1 MKTVS
6 RRRPPIYS
14 QIVKRVLEEAPGRF
28 RDKILEGYHP
38 DGIWADLG
46 AWRSKAACLGADSS
60 LFFRIPGREFPSQE
74 ALAICAFCTVIDEC
88 YEFGVEANRSGR
100 GVDGIWG
107 GKVFKAR
114 PVPGERKPV
123 WGCGTYQALRRHRHR
138 GETCRLCEAIFAR

>member
-14 QIVKRVLEEAPGRF
+14 QIVKRILEEVPGRF

-38 DGIWADLG
+38 DGIWADLA

-60 LFFRIPGREFPSQE
+60 LFFRIPGREFPSRE
-74 ALAICAFCTVIDEC
+74 ALAICASCAVSDEC
-88 YEFGVEANRSGR
+88 YEFGVEENLTGR

-107 GKVFKAR
+107 GQVFKAR
-114 PVPGERKPV
+114 RTPEGRKPV
-123 WGCGTYQALRRHRHR
+123 WGCGTRQGLRRHRRR
-138 GETCRLCEAIFAR
+138 GETCRLCENIFAQ